1 MAFFYTYENSPE
13 NEKLHF
19 LQTLYHDQRG
29 GQMIRLRKNRD
40 QVSQLSTCD
49 MDELAATGTDRVD
62 TYTTVN
68 TFRGYKRTS
77 ETVFN
82 VGSIY
87 IDLDCHADDTDQV
100 QDAKRRTVEILEAA
114 YADGSLA
121 VPTMITDTGRGF
133 GLQYI
138 LTKSIANTWKTQK
151 IQAFYKKTRKC
162 LYEKYREILS
172 VDPRAAQPDA
182 AVMDGARV
190 CRIPGTYNTVADAYC
205 RLICVSEKFYELS
218 DIVQESHLW
227 DWKSDE
233 EYQKEKTEKEKR
245 KKGIAF
251 RSVVSFAEYR
261 LPFLTTRL
269 EQLEKL
275 QELRGENCEGYR
287 EQMLFIAYSALVQL
301 DPISAAQRLQEMNG
315 HFSDPL
321 PQAEL
326 DHIIRETDQSIGVDH
341 RGYYKIPNTYV
352 IDTLGLTDD
361 EIKSLGIG
369 QGLKRATDRRVA
381 REKKKETREKI
392 VELLSQADS
401 LTYEEIADA
410 TGVSRRTIC
419 TIAKNEGLMRYA
431 KVAERQN
438 SQEKEAEIIT
448 IESVRDGAGQ
458 ATKSA
463 KITTGSVC
471 AHLPDPSES
480 FFSTPAERGAGGE
493 GLTWFDWLQSRASSH
508 PVALEILNIYQWS
521 GWDSLTFGS
530 DIEVYM
536 DRQMPMVMNNPKNL
550 ADLCMT
556 VSKRFFRYYRNE
568 LAYLF
573 GMYDLSEVLPTVWN
587 LFTNSGKRKA
597 VKKPHFVVDVTMETP
612 EQREERIE
620 RHLKKYKDERFDIIE
635 NTDEYQRR
643 LDSDVIR
650 MVKVVCMQVGRLQRD
665 FFWIEKQKVQTVD
678 IKKCFDSLTYKDI
691 VVICERMTHQGTIQG
706 AETPFYY
713 VLQTVWKYRHPDAA
727 VAQAER
733 LIQNVKKNTFFDFET
748 HNYEDLDALAMRKA
762 LRRLQ
767 EQHGI
772 GISVENE

>member
-1 MAFFYTYENSPE
+1 MSVFYTYDDKE
-13 NEKLHF
+13 NEKKKF
-19 LQTLYHDQRG
+19 LEMLYHDRRN
-29 GQMIRLRKNRD
+29 GQMILLRKEGD
-40 QVSQLSTCD
+40 QVSQLSMCAI
-49 MDELAATGTDRVD
+49 DELDLVATGTDV
-62 TYTTVN
+62 YTTVS
-68 TFRGYKRTS
+68 TFKGYKRTS
-77 ETVFN
+77 ANVFN
-82 VGSIY
+82 IGSIY
-87 IDLDCHADDTDQV
+87 IDLDCHSENSAQV
-100 QDAKRRTVEILEAA
+100 ETAKKLTVEILEAA
-114 YADGSLA
+114 YADGLLA
-121 VPTMITDTGRGF
+121 VPTMITDTGRGY
-133 GLQYI
+133 GLQYV
-138 LTKSIANTWKTQK
+138 LTRSIANTWKTEK
-151 IQAFYKKTRKC
+151 IRDFYKKVRKT
-162 LYEKYREILS
+162 LIEKYVEILS
-172 VDPRAAQPDA
+172 VSPQAAQPDT
-182 AVMDGARV
+182 AVQDDARV
-190 CRIPGTYNTVADAYC
+190 CRIPGTYNAVADTYC
-205 RLICVSEKFYELS
+205 RLVSVSGKKYELS
-218 DIVQESHLW
+218 QIVQDCHLW
-227 DWKSDE
+227 DWKPDE
-233 EYQKEKTEKEKR
+233 EYKLEKEER
-245 KKGIAF
+245 EKKKKKNASRQIVA
-251 RSVVSFAEYR
+251 FAEYR
-261 LPFLTTRL
+261 LPFLTARL

-275 QELRGENCEGYR
+275 QEMRGTNCEGCR
-287 EQMLFIAYSALVQL
+287 EQMMFIAYSALTQL
-301 DPISAAQRLQEMNG
+301 DPTSAVQRLQEMNNR
-315 HFSDPL
+315 FADPL
-321 PQAEL
+321 PQVEL
-326 DHIIRETDQSIGVDH
+326 DHIIQETDQSVGEDH
-341 RGYYKIPNTYV
+341 RGYYKLSNAYV
-352 IDTLGLTDD
+352 GDTLGLTDD
-361 EIKSLGIG
+361 EIKTLGIG
-369 QGLKRATDRRVA
+369 QGLKRAADRKAVRD
-381 REKKKETREKI
+381 RKKETREKI
-392 VELLSQADS
+392 VELLMQADY
-401 LTYEEIADA
+401 LTYDQIAEA

-419 TIAKNEGLMRYA
+419 TISKNEGLMRYA
-431 KVAERQN
+431 KAASRQN
-438 SQEKEAEIIT
+438 SPKKRAEIIT
-448 IESVRDGAGQ
+448 IKSVREGAGQ

-463 KITTGSVC
+463 KIATGSVC
-471 AHLPDPSES
+471 AHLPDPSELS
-480 FFSTPAERGAGGE
+480 FSTRTERGAGGE
-493 GLTWFDWLQSRASSH
+493 GLTWFGWLQSRASIDV
-508 PVALEILNIYQWS
+508 VAQEILTIYQWS

-530 DIEVYM
+530 DFEVYM

-573 GMYDLSEVLPTVWN
+573 GMYDLSEVLPTVWK